1 MVNMYKAGVLSLTTI
16 LFWAISNIFLRYCM
30 LEHGC
35 NQFAIACSNALFC
48 GLAMIALGNHK
59 INVWKIIANYQT
71 WVFGSLQIFRNLFM
85 IMAFVYVSST
95 QANLLSNIEIV
106 FSVLFAWFL
115 FKRKPGEVDVAA
127 MIFIVFGC
135 FILLA
140 GLSFDVMV
148 KVSAFV
154 AISSFLNVLR
164 TIIAEVYDDNK
175 ATLSIKDRLSMTG
188 WIMFVSGITFILVAA
203 FLAFAVSYV
212 PQGIKESLPFL
223 NMLPA
228 PKEYISMNN
237 VLCGFIN
244 GVCFYAISMYCY
256 LYAVSLSNSEY
267 FMMYRST
274 QAIFTY
280 VVEVLVSSFTALPF
294 LSLTANDWLAAVTI
308 ILSSACMVLMRT
320 PRGRRLGQMVKDAF
334 HSGK

>member
-1 MVNMYKAGVLSLTTI
+1 MINMYKAGALSLMTI
-16 LFWAISNIFLRYCM
+16 LFWAISNIFLRYCL
-30 LEHGC
+30 LEHDC

-59 INVWKIIANYQT
+59 TNVWKIVANYQT

-106 FSVLFAWFL
+106 FSVLFAWML
-115 FKRKPGEVDVAA
+115 FKRKPGGVDVAS
-127 MIFIVFGC
+127 MLLIVFGC

-175 ATLSIKDRLSMTG
+175 ASLSIKDRLSMTG
-188 WIMFVSGITFILVAA
+188 WIMFVSGITFIIVAA
-203 FLAFAVSYV
+203 LLAFVVSHV
-212 PQGIKESLPFL
+212 PDSVKQALPFL
-223 NMLPA
+223 EMLPA
-228 PKEYISMNN
+228 PAEYIAPNN
-237 VLCGFIN
+237 VLCGLIN

-274 QAIFTY
+274 QAVFTY
-280 VVEVLVSSFTALPF
+280 AVELLVSSFTALPF
-294 LSLTANDWLAAVTI
+294 LPLTANDWLAAVTI

-320 PRGRRLGQMVKDAF
+320 PRGEKLKQEIKHLFCHA
-334 HSGK
+334 K